1 MHLLMN
7 QLKIIINYFN
17 LYSIFSDGI
26 FIDTNNI
33 FFTILTM
40 TNSSEYKEIVSI
52 YILLLPVKNMNLTS
66 QKQWSLHRFNKC

>member
-7 QLKIIINYFN
+7 QLKITINYFN

-26 FIDTNNI
+26 FINKNNI

-40 TNSSEYKEIVSI
+40 TNSSEYEEIASI
-52 YILLLPVKNMNLTS
+52 YILLLPVKI
-66 QKQWSLHRFNKC
+66 

>member
-7 QLKIIINYFN
+7 QLKITINYFN

-26 FIDTNNI
+26 FIDKNNI

-52 YILLLPVKNMNLTS
+52 YILLSPVKNMNLTS
-66 QKQWSLHRFNKC
+66 QKAVESS

>member
-1 MHLLMN
+1 MN

-26 FIDTNNI
+26 FIDKNNI

-40 TNSSEYKEIVSI
+40 TNSSEYTEIVSI
-52 YILLLPVKNMNLTS
+52 YILLSPVKKYELTS
-66 QKQWSLHRFNKC
+66 QKTVEPS